1 MGKRGKQLSQT
12 KKEMIVQVFALT
24 GNKSRTAQ
32 ELGVS
37 RPSVLKVLKEAETNK
52 ELQVARKRALDE
64 LAGQVHGKTH
74 EILESI
80 SPSDLESGRQLFHDE
95 EGRVTRKVE
104 WGPSLLQ
111 KVTAAAIL
119 TDKVKVIEETKA
131 VLEADPGA
139 GQTGLPLPGTVQ
151 ESLRLL
157 GAKLKRIRVLDVQFD
172 SKQPELSER
181 LQNTVTEAALHP
193 EVENA
198 DYEEI
203 SKPITMDDFDNTG
216 ENVD

>member
-1 MGKRGKQLSQT
+1 M
-12 KKEMIVQVFALT
+12 
-24 GNKSRTAQ
+24 
-32 ELGVS
+32 
-37 RPSVLKVLKEAETNK
+37 
-52 ELQVARKRALDE
+52 QVARKRALDE